1 VSLLRS
7 TARADASRP
16 PAATIGE
23 LPGGRAT
30 ISAQAPVFDVERM
43 FLADPGLS
51 AMVVCDG
58 DDAVCISRDWF
69 FSQLVGPLGHGR
81 SLYARHH
88 VGRLPR
94 PDTLILPASTPP
106 VDAAREVQDRP
117 LDSRYHDIVVAFEDG
132 GFGTI
137 TVADLFAEVAH
148 THAYVG
154 LHDPLTGLANRRLF
168 LERLGVAHRR
178 AAGGVNCALGV
189 LFVDLDDFKPINDV
203 FGHET
208 GDIAL
213 VTVAQR
219 LRRFEDLP
227 ITVARFGGDE
237 FGVLVEDAA
246 GADTILELA
255 EQIARAL
262 NGPMLLAGERITLSA
277 SIGVALADGQCAAAD
292 LLRNADLAMYTA
304 KRDNTGGYALYESAM
319 HARASKRLQ
328 LRSQLEVALEQDQ
341 FVLRFQPLVDLDDRR
356 IVGAEALV
364 RWCQPG
370 GELLGPNLFIPLCEQ
385 TGMIV
390 ELGSWVLREA
400 CRQGA
405 AWQQRRGGSEP
416 ISLSVNI
423 SPRQLLEPGFAG
435 ELSAIIE
442 QTGLE
447 TAALI
452 LEITENVF
460 IEDLASVTERL
471 EQVRRLGVRIA
482 LDDFGTGFSSLAYLA
497 RLPIDVLKID
507 RSFVAKLGPR
517 NERALFQGIVALAHS
532 LELDSVAEGVETEDQ
547 LAVLREA
554 GCRRG
559 QGYLFAKPMSAGEI
573 VALLDEQAGHSALP
587 DRQAG
592 HSALSGRQAGHSA
605 LRPAA

>member
-1 VSLLRS
+1 VTVPRFGIKADASADDGRPVSLLRS
-7 TARADASRP
+7 TARVDASRP

-23 LPGGRAT
+23 LPGGHVT
-30 ISAQAPVFDVERM
+30 ISAQVPVFDVERM

-51 AMVVCDG
+51 AMVVCDR

-81 SLYARHH
+81 SLYARHR

-94 PDTLILPASTPP
+94 PDTLILPASAPP

-117 LDSRYHDIVVAFEDG
+117 LDSRYHDIVVAFENG
-132 GFGTI
+132 EFGTI

-168 LERLGVAHRR
+168 LERLGVAHRH
-178 AAGGVNCALGV
+178 AAGGAKCALGV

-203 FGHET
+203 FGHDT
-208 GDIAL
+208 GDVAL

-219 LRRFEDLP
+219 LRRFEAP
-227 ITVARFGGDE
+227 AVTVARFGGDE

-246 GADTILELA
+246 DADVILELA
-255 EQIARAL
+255 EQIAGAL

-304 KRDNTGGYALYESAM
+304 KRDHTGSYALYEGEM

-341 FVLRFQPLVDLDDRR
+341 FVLHFQPLVELEDQRV
-356 IVGAEALV
+356 VGAEALV
-364 RWCQPG
+364 RWRQPG
-370 GELLGPNLFIPLCEQ
+370 GELIGPNHFIPLCEQ

-390 ELGSWVLREA
+390 TLGSWVLREA
-400 CRQGA
+400 CKQGA
-405 AWQQRRGGSEP
+405 IWQRHHAQNEP

-423 SPRQLLEPGFAG
+423 SPRQLLEPGFTD
-435 ELSAIIE
+435 ELSSIIE

-447 TAALI
+447 TEALI
-452 LEITENVF
+452 VEITENVF
-460 IEDLASVTERL
+460 IEDLTSVTERL
-471 EQVRRLGVRIA
+471 EQIRQLGVRIA
-482 LDDFGTGFSSLAYLA
+482 LDDFGTGFSSLGYLA

-507 RSFVAKLGPR
+507 RSFVSKLGPR
-517 NERALFQGIVALAHS
+517 SERALFHGIVALAHS
-532 LELDSVAEGVETEDQ
+532 LELNAVAEGVETEDQ

-554 GCRRG
+554 GCERG
-559 QGYLFAKPMSAGEI
+559 QGYLFAKPMSAERI
-573 VALLDEQAGHSALP
+573 VALLDQQAE
-587 DRQAG
+587 
-592 HSALSGRQAGHSA
+592 HSA

>member
-7 TARADASRP
+7 TARVDASRP

-23 LPGGRAT
+23 LPGARVT
-30 ISAQAPVFDVERM
+30 ISAQVPVFDVERM
-43 FLADPGLS
+43 FLADPVLS
-51 AMVVCDG
+51 AMVLCDR

-88 VGRLPR
+88 VGHLPR

-117 LDSRYHDIVVAFEDG
+117 VDSRYHDIVVAFEDG
-132 GFGTI
+132 EFGTI
-137 TVADLFAEVAH
+137 SVADLFAEVAH

-178 AAGGVNCALGV
+178 AAGGADRALGV

-219 LRRFEDLP
+219 LRRFEDLSS

-246 GADTILELA
+246 DADSILELA
-255 EQIARAL
+255 EEIAQAL
-262 NGPMLLAGERITLSA
+262 NGPMLLAGERVALSA
-277 SIGVALADGQCAAAD
+277 SIGVALADEQCAAAD

-304 KRDNTGGYALYESAM
+304 KRDNTGGYALYEAEM
-319 HARASKRLQ
+319 HATASERLQ

-341 FVLRFQPLVDLDDRR
+341 FVLHFQPLVDLEDQRV
-356 IVGAEALV
+356 VGAEALV
-364 RWCQPG
+364 RWRQPG
-370 GELLGPNLFIPLCEQ
+370 GKMVAPNLFIPLCEQ

-390 ELGSWVLREA
+390 ALGSWVLREA
-400 CRQGA
+400 CEHGA
-405 AWQQRRGGSEP
+405 AWRRRHAQSDP

-423 SPRQLLEPGFAG
+423 SPRQLLEPGFTD
-435 ELSAIIE
+435 ELSSIIE
-442 QTGLE
+442 QTGLDTE
-447 TAALI
+447 ALI

-460 IEDLASVTERL
+460 IADLTSVTKRL
-471 EQVRRLGVRIA
+471 EQIRRLGVRIA
-482 LDDFGTGFSSLAYLA
+482 IDDFGTGFSSLGYLA

-507 RSFVAKLGPR
+507 RSFVSELGPR
-517 NERALFQGIVALAHS
+517 SERALLHGIVALAHS
-532 LELDSVAEGVETEDQ
+532 LELTAVAEGVETEDQ

-554 GCRRG
+554 GCERG
-559 QGYLFAKPMSAGEI
+559 QGYLFAKPMSAERLA
-573 VALLDEQAGHSALP
+573 ALLDQQAA
-587 DRQAG
+587 RT
-592 HSALSGRQAGHSA
+592 A
-605 LRPAA
+605 LRSAA